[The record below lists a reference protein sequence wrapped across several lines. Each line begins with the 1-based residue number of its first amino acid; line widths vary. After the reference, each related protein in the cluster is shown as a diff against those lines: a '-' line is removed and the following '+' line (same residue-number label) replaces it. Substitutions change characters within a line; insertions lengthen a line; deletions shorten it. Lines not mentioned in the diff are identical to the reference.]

1 MKPSGYRLHAIECI
15 GANSLIIEP
24 ANLCHASNYQLSFGN
39 RAPAFARD
47 EAPIPMD
54 FVRALTH
61 GTQKEP
67 TPLTL
72 SPVELRFV
80 EVDRTIVQLCED
92 FLELFERE

>member
-1 MKPSGYRLHAIECI
+1 M
-15 GANSLIIEP
+15 IIEP
-24 ANLCHASNYQLSFGN
+24 ADLRHASNYQLSFGN

-54 FVRALTH
+54 CARALTH
-61 GTQKEP
+61 GAEKEP

-80 EVDRTIVQLCED
+80 EVDRTIVQLRED
-92 FLELFERE
+92 FLELFERD